1 MSDGTREQRR
11 NRRFPALGYRN
22 YRLFWLGGVLTNN
35 GRWTQYVAS
44 YYVVYRLTESAAW
57 VGAAAFST
65 FIPMLLTNPIAG
77 HVSDRFDRR
86 LVLLCTNTACSVLAA
101 AMAVSW
107 GAGLRSPWAWMALL
121 LVGGFVYGIQLPTWQ
136 SFVAEC
142 VPREHLRNAIT
153 LNSTQ
158 FNAARTVGPAL
169 GGFVIGTV
177 GPGWALAVAAMAYGP
192 ILTTLAMIRADELF
206 RPGAGPDAGPDTG
219 PGSGAGSDDGGS
231 AGAATDGS
239 VMAQYRESIRY
250 VLDSPGIRTAI
261 LTTALVSTMG
271 QPVVQQIVVFAEEV
285 FEVSPFWFGMLGSAQ
300 GIGALLAAPVVAGEL
315 SRLRRSRIQFLATCG
330 YGVALALF
338 ALAPT
343 LWMGFVGL
351 GLIGA
356 MHLASASNLNSTVQ
370 LQVEDARRGRVMA
383 IYLMGVLGVSPFAN
397 LLMGWAIAVFG
408 PRPVVAVAGLVVL
421 VGGWWLN
428 ATGRFRLLD
437 AG

>member
-1 MSDGTREQRR
+1 MSDGAREQQRS
-11 NRRFPALGYRN
+11 RRFPALAYRN

-44 YYVVYRLTESAAW
+44 YYVIYQLTESAAW
-57 VGAAAFST
+57 VGAAAFSS

-86 LVLLCTNTACSVLAA
+86 LVLLCTNTACSLLAA
-101 AMAVSW
+101 GMAVSW
-107 GAGLRSPWAWMALL
+107 GAGLRDPWAWMVLL
-121 LVGGFVYGIQLPTWQ
+121 LVGGLVYGIQLPTWQ

-158 FNAARTVGPAL
+158 FTAARTIGPAL
-169 GGFVIGTV
+169 GGFVIGTL
-177 GPGWALAVAAMAYGP
+177 GPGWALAVAALAYGP
-192 ILTTLAMIRADELF
+192 ILTTLSMIRAAELF
-206 RPGAGPDAGPDTG
+206 RPD
-219 PGSGAGSDDGGS
+219 PGSGGDGSVGE
-231 AGAATDGS
+231 ATDGS

-261 LTTALVSTMG
+261 LVTALISTMG

-315 SRLRRSRIQFLATCG
+315 SLLRRSRIQVLATCG
-330 YGVALALF
+330 YGIALALF

-383 IYLMGVLGVSPFAN
+383 LYLMGVLGVSPFAN
-397 LLMGWAIAVFG
+397 LLMGGAITVFG
-408 PRPVVAVAGLVVL
+408 PRAVVTVAGLVVL
-421 VGGWWLN
+421 AGGLFLH
-428 ATGRFRLLD
+428 ATGRLRLLD